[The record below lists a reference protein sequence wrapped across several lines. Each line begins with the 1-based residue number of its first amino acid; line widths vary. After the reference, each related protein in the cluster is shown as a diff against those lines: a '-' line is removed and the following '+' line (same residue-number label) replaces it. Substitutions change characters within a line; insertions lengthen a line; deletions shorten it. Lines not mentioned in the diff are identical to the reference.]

1 MRKPMSTAN
10 PTLLHVQNLRKYFP
24 VRSGLMQRASAW
36 VKAVDDV
43 SFEVR
48 RGETLGLVG
57 ESGCGKTTLA
67 RLLLRLVDSDSGQ
80 IEFGGDDITQ
90 KKSGELQ
97 SFRRRMQIIF
107 QDPYSSLNPRLS
119 VERILGEAMRVHGKA
134 TRNNVTE
141 KVCTL
146 LETVGLDA
154 SHRYRFPNEFSGG
167 QRQRIGVARALALEP
182 ELIVCDEAVSALD
195 VSIQAQ
201 IINLLTDLKQQL
213 NLSYIFISH
222 DLNVVRYLADRV
234 AVMYLGEIVETAS
247 TPALFRSPMHP
258 YTQALIETN
267 PTPDPTVAA
276 PDHVISGGVPSPANP
291 PSGCRFHTRCPQA
304 MPKCREIAPELRN
317 RSDDAGQVACHLYV

>member
-1 MRKPMSTAN
+1 MSAAN
-10 PTLLHVQNLRKYFP
+10 STLLRVQNLRKYFP
-24 VRSGLMQRASAW
+24 VRSGLMRRASAW

-43 SFEVR
+43 NFDVQ

-67 RLLLRLVDSDSGQ
+67 RLLLRLEESDSGN
-80 IEFGGDDITQ
+80 IEFDGENITHN
-90 KKSGELQ
+90 KSSDLQ
-97 SFRRRMQIIF
+97 AFRRHMQIIF

-146 LETVGLDA
+146 LETVGLDD
-154 SHRYRFPNEFSGG
+154 SHRYRYPHEFSGG
-167 QRQRIGVARALALEP
+167 QRQRIGVARALSLEP

-201 IINLLTDLKQQL
+201 IINLLTDLKQRL

-234 AVMYLGEIVETAS
+234 AVMYLGEIVETSGAAS
-247 TPALFRSPMHP
+247 LFRAPMHP
-258 YTQALIETN
+258 YTQALIQTN

-276 PDHVISGGVPSPANP
+276 PDHVIAGDVPSPANP

-304 MPKCREIAPELRN
+304 MPQCREAAPLLQN
-317 RSDDAGQVACHLYV
+317 RSDNEGQVACHLYT

>member
-1 MRKPMSTAN
+1 MSATSPA
-10 PTLLHVQNLRKYFP
+10 LLQVKKLRKYFP
-24 VRSGLMQRASAW
+24 VRSGLMQHASAW

-43 SFEVR
+43 SFDVR

-67 RLLLRLVDSDSGQ
+67 RLLLRLEESDSGD
-80 IEFGGDDITQ
+80 IEFGGDNITHA
-90 KKSGELQ
+90 KAAELKA
-97 SFRRRMQIIF
+97 FRRRMQIIF

-134 TRNNVTE
+134 TRSDVTE
-141 KVCTL
+141 KVCAL

-154 SHRYRFPNEFSGG
+154 SHRYRYPHEFSGG
-167 QRQRIGVARALALEP
+167 QRQRIGVARALSLQP

-222 DLNVVRYLADRV
+222 DLNVIRYLADRV
-234 AVMYLGEIVETAS
+234 AVMYLGQIVETAG
-247 TPALFRSPMHP
+247 TQALFRSPMHP
-258 YTQALIETN
+258 YTQALIQTN

-276 PDHVISGGVPSPANP
+276 PDHVISGDVPSPANP

-304 MPKCREIAPELRN
+304 MPKCREVAPELRN
-317 RSDDAGQVACHLYV
+317 RSDDAGQVACHLYA